1 MGLSGRL
8 GPGPAWSWARLGPW
22 SLVPAWSRARLG
34 PRSLVPWA
42 LVPWALVPGPWSQSV
57 VPGPGPMVPGPWSLV
72 PGPWSWSWSLA
83 WSLAHGPWSWSLVP
97 GPWSMVH
104 GPGGPSDARVFH
116 QSAPYE
122 SYGGI
127 RTTIR
132 RGISIRI
139 ILARSQ
145 VQLKPS
151 WHQKSRKSESR
162 LLIWA
167 RRGGVSEEFSRRC
180 NSTVKSG

>member
-1 MGLSGRL
+1 MKNPCLPVMTPTSTLWFWKRPGR
-8 GPGPAWSWARLGPW
+8 SQARLGPW
-22 SLVPAWSRARLG
+22 SGLVPARLG
-34 PRSLVPWA
+34 PWSRSV
-42 LVPWALVPGPWSQSV
+42 
-57 VPGPGPMVPGPWSLV
+57 V
-72 PGPWSWSWSLA
+72 PGPWSWAL
-83 WSLAHGPWSWSLVP
+83 
-97 GPWSMVH
+97 VH
-104 GPGGPSDARVFH
+104 GPGIGGPSEPRVFH

-132 RGISIRI
+132 RRISIRI

-145 VQLKPS
+145 VQLKPLL
-151 WHQKSRKSESR
+151 HQKSRKSESR